1 MFSKMTLD
9 DISCRGRKVFCRV
22 DFNVP
27 LDDQRRVTDDT
38 RIRAA
43 LPTIRRL
50 LDGGARL
57 ILASHLGRPKGQPDP
72 AFSLA
77 PVAEHLAE
85 LLEQPV
91 EMAPDCIGDA
101 VRQQIDRLDEGQVL
115 LLENVRFHA
124 GETTNDPEFAQQL
137 AALAEIYVNDAFGAA
152 HRAHAS
158 TEGVARLL
166 RPAVAGYLMQREL
179 EYLGGAL
186 ADPERPF
193 IAILGGAKVSDKI
206 TVIENLLTKVD
217 ALLIGGGMAYTFLK
231 AQGMETGRSLVE
243 DDRVAM
249 AADLLAKARER
260 SVDFLLPTDHLV
272 AEEFAADS
280 PAVVAGNNDFPVNGM
295 GLDIGPATVQAY
307 QDKIRSARTVLWNG
321 PMGVFE
327 MAAFSAGT
335 FAIAKALADTD
346 CVSIIGGGDSV
357 AAVNQSGL
365 QDCMTHI
372 STGGGASLE
381 FLEGKALPGIVALS
395 DHQGDQ

>member
-1 MFSKMTLD
+1 MFNKMTLD
-9 DISCRGRKVFCRV
+9 DIACRGRKVFCRV

-27 LDDQRRVTDDT
+27 LDAQQRVTDDT

-50 LDGGARL
+50 LDNGARL

-72 AFSLA
+72 VFSLA
-77 PVAEHLAE
+77 PVAEHLGQ
-85 LLEQPV
+85 LLGRDV
-91 EMAPDCIGDA
+91 IMAPDCIGEK
-101 VRQQIDRLDEGQVL
+101 VRHLVDGLEDGQVV

-124 GETTNDPEFAQQL
+124 GETANDPDFARQL

-158 TEGVARLL
+158 TEGVARLI

-186 ADPERPF
+186 ADPQRPF

-249 AADLLAKARER
+249 AADLLDKARQR
-260 SVDFLLPTDHLV
+260 SVDFLLPTDHVV

-280 PAVVAGNNDFPVNGM
+280 PSVVAGNNDFPVNGM
-295 GLDIGPATVQAY
+295 GLDIGPATIQAY
-307 QDKIRSARTVLWNG
+307 QEKIRSARTAVWNG

-327 MAAFSAGT
+327 FPAFAAGT
-335 FAIAKALADTD
+335 FAVARALAEAD
-346 CVSIIGGGDSV
+346 CLSIIGGGDSV

-365 QDCMTHI
+365 QERMSHI

-381 FLEGKALPGIVALS
+381 FLEGKALPGIVALT
-395 DHQGDQ
+395 DQQGA